1 MHLLLNIDVADLA
14 SAEAFYSAAFG
25 LKAAR
30 RFGDAGI
37 EMLGAQ
43 GPLYLL
49 QKDAGTVGA
58 AAMGAACSPSPQ
70 PGETTVGGG
79 GAQAPLYLLQK
90 NAGTIGPGAMARDYV
105 RHWTPIH
112 CDVVVDDLD
121 VALAR
126 ALDAGAAQ
134 EGAIRQADWGRI
146 VTVADPFGHGWCLL
160 QFRGRGYDEI
170 ATHS

>member
-1 MHLLLNIDVADLA
+1 MHLLLNIDVADVP

-30 RFGDAGI
+30 RVGSAGV

-43 GPLYLL
+43 APIYLL
-49 QKDAGTVGA
+49 QKDAGTIGA
-58 AAMGAACSPSPQ
+58 
-70 PGETTVGGG
+70 
-79 GAQAPLYLLQK
+79 
-90 NAGTIGPGAMARDYV
+90 GAMARDYV

-126 ALDAGAAQ
+126 SLDAGAVQ

-146 VTVADPFGHGWCLL
+146 ATIADPFGHGWCLL